1 MEWIAF
7 SYSLP
12 AKSSSS
18 PRVALWRRLRRLG
31 AVSPVSGLQ
40 VLPAQDQCLEDF
52 QWLAQ
57 EIRHAGGQA
66 LVMRL
71 LRFEGHSDQQLI
83 EWFQSARKGEYMQ
96 IKQQA
101 EELAHSATDMKQRDK
116 TPRLREQLHRLR
128 KQHAQVA
135 RIDYFQCPQGIEAAA
150 ALTQLEQ
157 ALAPAPEVAPQLA
170 PAKRSQYHDKH
181 WVTRPRPHV
190 DRLACAWLIR
200 KFIDPQATIRYA
212 QKPRSK
218 EIPFDMDQGR
228 FSHQGSLCTFETMLR
243 TFELDEPA
251 LQAMAQLVHEIDL
264 RDGRYARPETEGID
278 ALLKGWLLSG
288 LPDAQL
294 EAHGIV
300 LFEGLYH
307 SLSQR
312 STQPKGGFS

>member
-31 AVSPVSGLQ
+31 AISPVSGLQ

-52 QWLAQ
+52 QWLAR
-57 EIRHAGGQA
+57 EIKHAGGQA
-66 LVMRL
+66 LVMRIQ
-71 LRFEGHSDQQLI
+71 RFEGHSDQQWI
-83 EWFQSARKGEYMQ
+83 QWFQSARKEEYMQ

-101 EELAHSATDMKQRDK
+101 EALGRGATGKEQRGREHK
-116 TPRLREQLHRLR
+116 LREHLRQLR

-135 RIDYFQCPQGIEAAA
+135 RIDYFQCPQGKEAAA
-150 ALTQLEQ
+150 ALARLEH
-157 ALAPAPEVAPQLA
+157 ALSPKPEIAPQLA
-170 PAKRSQYHDKH
+170 FAKTSQYRDKH

-200 KFIDPQATIRYA
+200 KFIDPEAIIRYA
-212 QKPRSK
+212 QRPRVK
-218 EIPFDMDQGR
+218 EIPFDMDQGL
-228 FSHQGSLCTFETMLR
+228 FSHQGNLCTFETMIK
-243 TFELDEPA
+243 TFKPDEPA
-251 LQAMAQLVHEIDL
+251 LQTMAQIVHEIDL

-278 ALLKGWLLSG
+278 ALLKGWLLTG
-288 LPDAQL
+288 LPDTQL

-307 SLSQR
+307 ALSQR
-312 STQPKGGFS
+312 SSQ